1 MRRKFHEQLDELREL
16 ILEMTGEANTA
27 FERSVDS
34 LMKRDKEL
42 AEAVI
47 QHDPVINRMGMDI
60 QHSCTLLIALQQPM
74 AKDLRLIE
82 SIFKWVIDAER
93 IGDLAVDIAQL
104 TVGMRGE
111 VPSEFRE
118 PLHEM
123 YQTTEHML
131 HDAIEAFKTQ
141 DVELARSV
149 AKRDDVVDGLLH
161 SLHEGIVQHMIER
174 QERVPDDSRMLFA
187 AWYLERVADHITN
200 ICEGVIYA
208 LTGELVDLN

>member
-47 QHDPVINRMGMDI
+47 QHDPVINRMSMDI